1 MQKHLRLFGVEIFEQ
16 FDIPS
21 FFMDIFDSIR
31 EVHSIFLRFQKID
44 LHLKNIKDEKTFIR
58 WVDSMVGNKYLM
70 CSLNKETN
78 KIRKEN
84 LDNLISKANK
94 QLKGI
99 FNFIFNLLYIS
110 NNKGYML
117 SPPNYQAQAID
128 TLDLTIPAN
137 NFSVSEFF
145 PLSLSQMIR

>member
-1 MQKHLRLFGVEIFEQ
+1 
-16 FDIPS
+16 
-21 FFMDIFDSIR
+21 
-31 EVHSIFLRFQKID
+31 
-44 LHLKNIKDEKTFIR
+44 
-58 WVDSMVGNKYLM
+58 MVGNKYLM

-84 LDNLISKANK
+84 LDNLISKANR

-137 NFSVSEFF
+137 NFSVSEFYPF
-145 PLSLSQMIR
+145 IFIPDDKMIAHILYREYDYGTFSPNYTKDTMDFYYAFLE